1 MTQNIDVTVA
11 AIIESNEKLLFV
23 EEEASGRIVFNQ
35 PAGHLEPGE
44 SLIDAVI
51 RETLEETGYTF
62 FPEALLG
69 IYLWHCEEADTSFL
83 RVAFCGRGTPP
94 THPPRLD
101 DGIIATHWLSRS
113 QIIAQES
120 RLRSPLVLRC
130 VDDYQANIRHPLSVL
145 SELPMEELALLAG
158 S

>member
-1 MTQNIDVTVA
+1 MKRNIDVTVA
-11 AIIESNEKLLFV
+11 AIIESGEKLLFV

-44 SLIDAVI
+44 SLADAVI
-51 RETLEETGYTF
+51 RETFEETGF
-62 FPEALLG
+62 AFIPEALLG
-69 IYLWHCEEADTSFL
+69 IYLWHCEEADTTFL

-94 THPPRLD
+94 INQPRLD
-101 DGIIATHWLSRS
+101 DGIIATHWMSRS